1 MMPAEGVITSYYGE
15 RTDPID
21 GSSGQLHGG
30 VDIALATG
38 TEVLSATEGI
48 VTEVGCSDS
57 WGRYLRYRAEDG
69 RVVIYAHLSD
79 VLVSKNDM
87 IHKGD
92 IVALSGNT
100 GASTG
105 PHLHFGI
112 YEDGKSIDPLWVIGD
127 TKEVNTSL
135 VGE

>member
-1 MMPAEGVITSYYGE
+1 MITSYFGE
-15 RTDPID
+15 RTDPIS
-21 GSSGQLHGG
+21 GSGGQLHSG
-30 VDIALATG
+30 VDIGVPTG
-38 TEVLSATEGI
+38 TKVLAAAKGV
-48 VTEVGCSDS
+48 VTEVGSSDS
-57 WGRYLRYRAEDG
+57 WGKYLRYRADDG
-69 RVVIYAHLSD
+69 RVAIYAHLSD
-79 VLVSKNDM
+79 VLVNKND
-87 IHKGD
+87 IINQGD

-112 YEDGKSIDPLWVIGD
+112 YEDGKSIDPLSVIGD